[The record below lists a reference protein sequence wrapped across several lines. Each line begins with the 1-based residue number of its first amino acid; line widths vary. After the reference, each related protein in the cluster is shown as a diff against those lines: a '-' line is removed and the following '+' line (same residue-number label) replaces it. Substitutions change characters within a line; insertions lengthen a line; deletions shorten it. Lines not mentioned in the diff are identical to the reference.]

1 MAMTLMIENIN
12 NEFSSYSSGRS
23 AMANTGS
30 YYRFYQTKLRQLI
43 TQTRH
48 RKEHEARIARQKQS
62 KNPPVNDNRITDQWL
77 HKQYMN
83 HIRERSKMQTQEI
96 PSSKTDEP
104 KKRSD
109 SVLSSSTRTV
119 TLSINSTNILTSMES
134 RPKIILKT
142 KQTPTSV

>member
-12 NEFSSYSSGRS
+12 NDFSSYPSGRS
-23 AMANTGS
+23 EATNNGS
-30 YYRFYQTKLRQLI
+30 YYKFYQTKLRQLV
-43 TQTRH
+43 TQTQQ
-48 RKEHEARIARQKQS
+48 RKEQEARIARQKQT
-62 KNPPVNDNRITDQWL
+62 KNDNRTSEQRL

-96 PSSKTDEP
+96 LSNRTDEQ

-119 TLSINSTNILTSMES
+119 TLSINSTNISTSMES
-134 RPKIILKT
+134 RPKIIFKT
-142 KQTPTSV
+142 KQTPM

>member
-12 NEFSSYSSGRS
+12 NEFSSYPSGRS
-23 AMANTGS
+23 EVKNNGS
-30 YYRFYQTKLRQLI
+30 YYKFYQTKLRQLV
-43 TQTRH
+43 TQTQH
-48 RKEHEARIARQKQS
+48 RKEHEARIAQQKHT
-62 KNPPVNDNRITDQWL
+62 KNDNRTSEQRL
-77 HKQYMN
+77 HKAYMN

-96 PSSKTDEP
+96 LLNRTDEQ

-119 TLSINSTNILTSMES
+119 TLSINSTNISTSMES

-142 KQTPTSV
+142 KQTSM